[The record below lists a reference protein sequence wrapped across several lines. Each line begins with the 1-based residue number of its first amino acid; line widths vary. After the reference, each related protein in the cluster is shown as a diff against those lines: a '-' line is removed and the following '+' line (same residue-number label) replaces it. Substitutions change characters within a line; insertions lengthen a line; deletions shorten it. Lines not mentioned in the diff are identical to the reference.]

1 MDFQSNHQNLNKV
14 FIKCFKL
21 TKFFD
26 INSTAV
32 VCRGGF
38 LKTVDTIVPS
48 DVFSGC
54 SVVTLEVS
62 EGEKADWTTAETGQ
76 RVKFGLDVVLI

>member
-1 MDFQSNHQNLNKV
+1 M
-14 FIKCFKL
+14 
-21 TKFFD
+21 
-26 INSTAV
+26 
-32 VCRGGF
+32 
-38 LKTVDTIVPS
+38 DTIVPS

-62 EGEKADWTTAETGQ
+62 EGEKVDWTTAETGQ

>member
-1 MDFQSNHQNLNKV
+1 MMMMMM
-14 FIKCFKL
+14 
-21 TKFFD
+21 
-26 INSTAV
+26 TA
-32 VCRGGF
+32 
-38 LKTVDTIVPS
+38 TVRPTGSETPS